1 MIRNSAD
8 VETYIYHSYME
19 AKDYLEGPEGY
30 DLPDIQ
36 KRSPDLLTPL
46 FLDAL
51 KDYHPLNIV
60 VTGSKG
66 KGSVSY
72 MLASIFSQLGFTVG
86 LFTSPH
92 ILNYRERIRIGKDP
106 ISVDDF
112 CRICEEIR
120 PKIHQVEEKIQKG
133 REYISPIGISA
144 YLALTYFREKN
155 TRINIFECGKGAAT
169 DDVNRIPHEY
179 AVINMIFRE
188 HLRELGPA
196 FSDIASNKAAV
207 ITKDCKAVYTAV
219 QDPEALRI
227 INEYAAKQ
235 GKQIPILCDIPAEA
249 RLNSKGLYFSVDG
262 ETKRYADLFIPMLG
276 EYQAQNASLAIRCAE
291 GICSRE
297 PGFPSLT
304 EETIRTSFRDLS
316 IPGRCSLYHDQ
327 KVDKICTYL
336 LDACINAY
344 SAEEVITT
352 LKALEAED
360 RHADISFVICIPE
373 DKDDRG
379 VIAAISQYL
388 LQHPD
393 NNERSR
399 IQEKRPL
406 IDLTDTANP
415 HYRFSESQLQRAIQ
429 SGAIPD
435 ELKDRAL
442 YQKGSLNAVMSAS
455 KGSSIVCILGT
466 TSLISEVYPYLR
478 ALSENQ
484 SIKV

>member
-30 DLPDIQ
+30 DLPDSQ
-36 KRSPDLLTPL
+36 KRSPNLLTPL
-46 FLDAL
+46 FLDVL
-51 KDYHPLNIV
+51 KEYHPLNIV

-72 MLASIFSQLGFTVG
+72 MLASVFTQLGFTVG

-112 CRICEEIR
+112 CRICDGIR
-120 PKIHQVEEKIQKG
+120 PKIDQVEEKIQKG

-144 YLALTYFREKN
+144 YLALTYFRERN

-196 FSDIASNKAAV
+196 FTDIAQNKAAV

-219 QDPEALRI
+219 QEPEALRI
-227 INEYAAKQ
+227 INEYAYNQ
-235 GKQIPILCDIPAEA
+235 GKHFPVLCDIPKEA
-249 RLNSKGLYFSVDG
+249 HLNTKGLRFTIEG
-262 ETKRYADLFIPMLG
+262 EAKQYSDLFIPMLG

-291 GICSRE
+291 GICSNE
-297 PGFPSLT
+297 PGFPMLT
-304 EETIRTSFRDLS
+304 ETVIRTAFQDLS
-316 IPGRCSLYHDQ
+316 IPGRCSLYHE
-327 KVDKICTYL
+327 KKSDKNATYL

-352 LKALEAED
+352 LKSLEVENKPS
-360 RHADISFVICIPE
+360 DISFVIGIPE

-379 VIAAISQYL
+379 VIATVCKYL
-388 LQHPD
+388 LQHPHD
-393 NNERSR
+393 NKTAEV
-399 IQEKRPL
+399 KKDRPL
-406 IDLTDTANP
+406 IYLTDTANP
-415 HYRFSESQLQRAIQ
+415 HYRFSENQLERAIQ
-429 SGAIPD
+429 SGAIP
-435 ELKDRAL
+435 EQLKDRAV

-455 KGSSIVCILGT
+455 KGSSMVCILGT

-478 ALSENQ
+478 ALSDHTGT
-484 SIKV
+484 

>member
-46 FLDAL
+46 FLDTL
-51 KDYHPLNIV
+51 KGYHPLNIV

-72 MLASIFSQLGFTVG
+72 MLASIFTELGFRVG

-92 ILNYRERIRIGKDP
+92 ILNYRERIRVGTEP

-120 PKIHQVEEKIQKG
+120 PMIDQVEDRIQKG

-144 YLALTYFREKN
+144 FLALTYFREKN

-188 HLRELGPA
+188 HLRELGPT
-196 FSDIASNKAAV
+196 FEDIAQNKAAA
-207 ITKDCKAVYTAV
+207 ITKDCKAVYTAD
-219 QDPEALRI
+219 QDPGALRI
-227 INEYAAKQ
+227 IHKFALNQDKQ
-235 GKQIPILCDIPAEA
+235 MPILCPVPTEVH
-249 RLNSKGLYFSVDG
+249 LSEQGLSFSVYG
-262 ETKRYADLFIPMLG
+262 ETGRYADLFIPMLG

-291 GICSRE
+291 GICRNE
-297 PGFPSLT
+297 PGFPVLT
-304 EETIRTSFRDLS
+304 EEIIRSAFRNLS
-316 IPGRCSLYHDQ
+316 IPGRCSLYHE
-327 KVDKICTYL
+327 KSGERVCTYL

-352 LKALEAED
+352 LKNLSLTEKTT
-360 RHADISFVICIPE
+360 DISFVIGIPE
-373 DKDDRG
+373 DKDDQG
-379 VIAAISQYL
+379 VISAVCQYL
-388 LQHPD
+388 LQCRQDGTKDPAT
-393 NNERSR
+393 NPR
-399 IQEKRPL
+399 IY
-406 IDLTDTANP
+406 LTDTANP
-415 HYRFSESQLQRAIQ
+415 HYRFSESQLQRAIE
-429 SGAIPD
+429 SRAIP
-435 ELKDRAL
+435 EQLKGRAV
-442 YQKGSLNAVMSAS
+442 YQKGSLNAVMAAS
-455 KGSSIVCILGT
+455 KGSSMVCILGT

-478 ALSENQ
+478 ALSDNQ
-484 SIKV
+484 MP